1 MGELTHFDK
10 EGNAVMV
17 DVSQKAETERT
28 ATAKGKIRVSREVF
42 EKIQAGTMAKGDVL
56 GIARTAGIMAA
67 KRTWE
72 LIPLCHLLA
81 LTKCS
86 VDFELFPENCEIE
99 AACTVK
105 TVGKTGV
112 EMEAL
117 TGVNTALLTIYD
129 MCKAIDK
136 RMEIG
141 GICLLRKTG
150 GKSGDFCRTEGDEV
164 ER

>member
-72 LIPLCHLLA
+72 LIPLCHFA
-81 LTKCS
+81 G
-86 VDFELFPENCEIE
+86 
-99 AACTVK
+99 A
-105 TVGKTGV
+105 
-112 EMEAL
+112 
-117 TGVNTALLTIYD
+117 
-129 MCKAIDK
+129 DK
-136 RMEIG
+136 MQCG
-141 GICLLRKTG
+141 
-150 GKSGDFCRTEGDEV
+150 F
-164 ER
+164 

>member
-42 EKIQAGTMAKGDVL
+42 EKIQAG
-56 GIARTAGIMAA
+56 IMAA

-72 LIPLCHLLA
+72 LVPLCHLLA

-86 VDFELFPENCEIE
+86 VDFELYPESCEIE

-112 EMEAL
+112 EIEAL
-117 TGVNTALLTIYD
+117 TGAQITLLTIYD
-129 MCKAIDK
+129 MCKALDRSMVMTDIRLCEK
-136 RMEIG
+136 S
-141 GICLLRKTG
+141 G
-150 GKSGDFCRTEGDEV
+150 GKSGEYRHD
-164 ER
+164 

>member
-10 EGNAVMV
+10 DGKAHMV
-17 DVSQKAETERT
+17 DVGGKAETERL
-28 ATAKGKIRVSREVF
+28 AVAKGRIRVSREVF
-42 EKIQAGTMAKGDVL
+42 EKIQAGSMAKGDVL

-81 LTKCS
+81 MTKCS
-86 VDFELFPENCEIE
+86 VEFALYPESCEVE
-99 AACTVK
+99 AICTVK

-117 TGVNTALLTIYD
+117 TGVQSALLTIYD
-129 MCKAIDK
+129 MCKALDRSMVMTDIRLWEK
-136 RMEIG
+136 S
-141 GICLLRKTG
+141 G
-150 GKSGDFCRTEGDEV
+150 GKSGEYHYD
-164 ER
+164 

>member
-10 EGNAVMV
+10 DGKAHMV
-17 DVSQKAETERT
+17 DVGGKAETERL
-28 ATAKGKIRVSREVF
+28 AVAKGRIRVSREVF
-42 EKIQAGTMAKGDVL
+42 EKIQAGSMAKGDVL

-86 VDFELFPENCEIE
+86 VEFALYPESCEVE
-99 AACTVK
+99 AICTVK

-117 TGVNTALLTIYD
+117 TGVQITLLTIYD
-129 MCKAIDK
+129 MCKALDRSMVMTDIRLWEK
-136 RMEIG
+136 S
-141 GICLLRKTG
+141 G
-150 GKSGDFCRTEGDEV
+150 GKSGEYHYD
-164 ER
+164 

>member
-17 DVSQKAETERT
+17 DVSQKAETERI
-28 ATAKGKIRVSREVF
+28 ATAKGIIRVSREVF

-86 VDFELFPENCEIE
+86 VDFELFPESCEIE
-99 AACTVK
+99 AA
-105 TVGKTGV
+105 
-112 EMEAL
+112 
-117 TGVNTALLTIYD
+117 
-129 MCKAIDK
+129 
-136 RMEIG
+136 
-141 GICLLRKTG
+141 
-150 GKSGDFCRTEGDEV
+150 
-164 ER
+164 